1 MPNPEEK
8 TKRIIQG
15 ATVAGVVLLVFLLI
29 VMIYQFV
36 RIGVLSAEKKRLTEE
51 INALE
56 QEIENNENS
65 LEYYSS
71 AFYLEQLAREYG
83 CVNPPQN

>member
-1 MPNPEEK
+1 MPNSEAK

-15 ATVAGVVLLVFLLI
+15 ATAAGVVLIVFLLVI
-29 VMIYQFV
+29 MIYQFV

-51 INALE
+51 ITALE
-56 QEIENNENS
+56 QEIENSENS

-83 CVNPPQN
+83 CVNPPQD